1 MPRLLT
7 AFATCIVLL
16 SACQQE
22 RDPAVPEAQP
32 ISVSDA
38 NAAVQTGAAVWYA
51 DGFVALRG
59 KRVGLITNHTGR
71 VDTLH
76 LADALHAAEGVTLAA
91 LFGPEHGLR
100 GDADAGEKVD
110 DGIDDATG
118 APIYSLYGRT
128 RKPTPGML
136 TDVDV
141 LVFDI
146 QDIGARF
153 YTYISTMGY
162 AMQAAAEAGLPFVVF
177 DRPNPLGGDLV
188 EGWTLEPEHTSFVGA
203 YPIPVVHGLTVGELA
218 QMIQGE
224 SWLDGL
230 DALDLTVV
238 PMQGW
243 SRAMRWP
250 DTGLAW
256 VPTSPNIPD
265 FETAQVYAGTCF
277 FEGTT
282 ASEGRGTATPF
293 RLVGA
298 PEAPHVAIATAL
310 NATDIRG
317 VSFTPEAFA
326 PRSIPGM
333 SSNPKLKDRR
343 VNGVRLAVTDP
354 VALQPVAAG
363 IHVLHAFYQAQ
374 PDGFLSPDWLAKL
387 AGTNRLRTLLLE
399 NATPD
404 AIVASWA
411 DDVGRF
417 EALRAPYL
425 LYD

>member
-1 MPRLLT
+1 M
-7 AFATCIVLL
+7 
-16 SACQQE
+16 
-22 RDPAVPEAQP
+22 
-32 ISVSDA
+32 
-38 NAAVQTGAAVWYA
+38 
-51 DGFVALRG
+51 LRG

-76 LADALHAAEGVTLAA
+76 LADALHEAEGVTLAA

-118 APIYSLYGRT
+118 APIYSLYGQT
-128 RKPTPGML
+128 RKPTPAML

-224 SWLDGL
+224 GWLDGL
-230 DALDLTVV
+230 ETLDLTVV
-238 PMQGW
+238 PMTGW
-243 SRAMRWP
+243 SRPMRWL
-250 DTGLAW
+250 DTGLPWIA
-256 VPTSPNIPD
+256 TSPNIPD
-265 FETAQVYAGTCF
+265 FETAQIYAGTCF

-282 ASEGRGTATPF
+282 ASEGRGTETPF
-293 RLVGA
+293 LLVGA
-298 PEAPHVAIATAL
+298 PDAPHAAIATSL
-310 NATDIRG
+310 NAEALSG
-317 VSFTPEAFA
+317 VSFQAEAFM
-326 PRSIPGM
+326 PRSIEGM
-333 SSNPKLKDRR
+333 SSNPKLKNKT
-343 VNGVRLAVTDP
+343 VNGVRLQVTDP
-354 VALQPVAAG
+354 ASLQPVAVG
-363 IHVLHAFYQAQ
+363 VHTLHAFYQAQ
-374 PDGFLSPDWLAKL
+374 PDDFLKADWLAKL
-387 AGTNRLRTLLLE
+387 AGTTQLRTMLAQ

-417 EALRAPYL
+417 EALRTPYL
-425 LYD
+425 TYD

>member
-1 MPRLLT
+1 MLRI
-7 AFATCIVLL
+7 AFLVLL
-16 SACQQE
+16 FAGCQPEPASSPTPTQPASSALPTVTAE
-22 RDPAVPEAQP
+22 
-32 ISVSDA
+32 
-38 NAAVQTGAAVWYA
+38 TGAAAWY
-51 DGFVALRG
+51 DEGFASLRG
-59 KRVGLITNHTGR
+59 QRVGLITNHTGR

-128 RKPTPGML
+128 RKPTPTML
-136 TDVDV
+136 TNVDV

-146 QDIGARF
+146 QDVGARF

-162 AMQAAAEAGLPFVVF
+162 AMQAAAEAGLPFVVL

-218 QMIQGE
+218 QMIKGE
-224 SWLDGL
+224 GWLDGL
-230 DALDLTVV
+230 DNLDLTVV

-243 SRAMRWP
+243 TRAMRWP
-250 DTGLAW
+250 DTGLPW
-256 VPTSPNIPD
+256 MPTSPNIPD

-282 ASEGRGTATPF
+282 ASEGRGTETPF
-293 RLVGA
+293 LLVGA
-298 PEAPHVAIATAL
+298 PDAPHDAITAAL
-310 NATDIRG
+310 NTAGLAGLT
-317 VSFTPEAFA
+317 FTSEAFT

-333 SSNPKLKDRR
+333 SANPKLKDRSL
-343 VNGVRLAVTDP
+343 NGVRLAVTDAT
-354 VALQPVAAG
+354 ALQPVAAG
-363 IHVLHAFYQAQ
+363 VHVLHAFYQAQ
-374 PDGFLSPDWLAKL
+374 PDDFLKADWLAKL
-387 AGTNRLRTLLLE
+387 AGTTQFRMLLLDK
-399 NATPD
+399 ATPD

-417 EALRAPYL
+417 QALREPYL